1 MAGFKGFS
9 YDEYVKPLDSVQKAH
24 NEVITD
30 MASLSQ
36 NSEILD
42 YYLDP
47 NRDKESYNLYNK
59 FKSELNFNV
68 DDFAK
73 NGLTRNNGMNLLNL
87 HRNYNNNV
95 ANVLDAVKNREAD
108 RAQQQKIQEQSK
120 GQAIFGLNGTDGDA
134 NGRSVDFYLQGNK
147 GFAHQNL
154 DEVRDEAMKFAA
166 AASKRKYYNSLDAKE
181 QAERDM
187 KAFAGMY
194 YREKERI
201 GYDDKASY
209 NIIKKLM
216 SQYENALGMNI
227 EEIPDEHPDGF
238 LKNMKRMLQEREIDQ
253 FNERDRG
260 RMIDAYIN
268 GIDEGLTYVAKD
280 ELKDTP
286 EMRKA
291 GRNVQN
297 VNVGGNDFVNPD
309 KSRSV
314 HDENVADS
322 TFENKN
328 RKLQEKTTQ
337 TLLGQNDDVSFR
349 GMTMTVNV
357 DGQTLHRLANF
368 REYLNNIG
376 AIYNNKGYYTY
387 PNGTVGTDGLII
399 QTINGKKV
407 KVPKGLYNDYLNK
420 IKNITSTYYL
430 NEGDGSTAFNADI
443 KTMMAP
449 KTKTEYLEFALPRY
463 IDINER
469 DANGHKYIS
478 TQMRINQSDKKAAVG
493 NALAR
498 LGNQTLKMQP
508 KYNPKTR
515 TWSWGKQDDGGVAQM
530 LAKADLNNGCDISL
544 VYMPQSKND
553 QHPLWVQVK
562 TNEIYN
568 GKKLSSVFIPL
579 ASFTSS
585 DDDKLATELN
595 NLAENRRDIID
606 RNIDILGIDKNVSIG
621 KIKNLI
627 SEYKKINDKDER
639 DAKLDSAYQIME
651 SIEYLDYYIH
661 KRNLVAD
668 DGNQANRTIKQV
680 IDDLNEAEAK

>member
-108 RAQQQKIQEQSK
+108 RVEQQKLQAQSK
-120 GQAIFGLNGTDGDA
+120 GQTIFGLNGTDGDA

-201 GYDDKASY
+201 GYDDKDSY

-291 GRNVQN
+291 GAAKT
-297 VNVGGNDFVNPD
+297 NVGVYTGEKVQ
-309 KSRSV
+309 
-314 HDENVADS
+314 HDPTMINEDQLTIGSSYKDPSN
-322 TFENKN
+322 E
-328 RKLQEKTTQ
+328 TTRNN
-337 TLLGQNDDVSFR
+337 LIEE
-349 GMTMTVNV
+349 
-357 DGQTLHRLANF
+357 LANNQMV
-368 REYLNNIG
+368 RQNGLVKTG
-376 AIYNNKGYYTY
+376 AGAFNTLASIDDYWDSLEK
-387 PNGTVGTDGLII
+387 DGDEAI
-399 QTINGKKV
+399 V
-407 KVPKGLYNDYLNK
+407 KVP
-420 IKNITSTYYL
+420 
-430 NEGDGSTAFNADI
+430 F
-443 KTMMAP
+443 
-449 KTKTEYLEFALPRY
+449 
-463 IDINER
+463 
-469 DANGHKYIS
+469 
-478 TQMRINQSDKKAAVG
+478 
-493 NALAR
+493 
-498 LGNQTLKMQP
+498 
-508 KYNPKTR
+508 TR
-515 TWSWGKQDDGGVAQM
+515 K
-530 LAKADLNNGCDISL
+530 
-544 VYMPQSKND
+544 
-553 QHPLWVQVK
+553 
-562 TNEIYN
+562 IYN
-568 GKKLSSVFIPL
+568 GRDGYSTYMGTDTKKFKKGSKEFQEYYDKQKNDFINDLGKKFALNADEIEVIKSGTADITDILVKANERIKTFKTPMVADTYELIIPGDQNGSVLEMARIRARAGKANGVRKGLEKNPETGEWSFRSDVKQDEIDQFYNIDAAKQKGMIYSIVFAPMGSDLFQVAMSSTAWDEPLYVPLSALSSLSGMKNAHDLYTSYDRQKKALEGLTKQLNATSDEDVVNQIKEHIKKGTIQEDAFLKAIIKT
-579 ASFTSS
+579 ASEHAWVKSKDQIKDPVWMDLRSLKPIKFKDTRYTDSKTNNTNNNNT
-585 DDDKLATELN
+585 DDN
-595 NLAENRRDIID
+595 AE
-606 RNIDILGIDKNVSIG
+606 
-621 KIKNLI
+621 
-627 SEYKKINDKDER
+627 
-639 DAKLDSAYQIME
+639 
-651 SIEYLDYYIH
+651 
-661 KRNLVAD
+661 
-668 DGNQANRTIKQV
+668 
-680 IDDLNEAEAK
+680 